1 MSGTIS
7 SIGKNKISNMGVNGI
22 SLSGDARVYYIVKN
36 NLKKC
41 KRQGIFNGSSYT
53 QTKIQ
58 GNTGQK

>member
-1 MSGTIS
+1 
-7 SIGKNKISNMGVNGI
+7 MGVNGI